1 MMADR
6 VSFVVPAIKDAAQH
20 HAANVLPI
28 IREIPCAG
36 ATSRLP
42 TPSMPV
48 GSQRLG
54 ADGGTLRP

>member
-28 IREIPCAG
+28 IREI
-36 ATSRLP
+36 R
-42 TPSMPV
+42 PV
-48 GSQRLG
+48 VLASGR
-54 ADGGTLRP
+54 ARYARAR